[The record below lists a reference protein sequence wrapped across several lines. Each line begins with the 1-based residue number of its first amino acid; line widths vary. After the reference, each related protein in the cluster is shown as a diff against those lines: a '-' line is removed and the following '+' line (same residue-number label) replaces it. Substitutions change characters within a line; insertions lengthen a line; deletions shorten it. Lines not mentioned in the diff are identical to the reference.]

1 MREIISLYNPHTSET
16 DLGRIKFL
24 SHSGLLAECILW
36 TRRVHVKI
44 HDSSAIYASTRRV
57 YILTRRVAHSSY
69 FWAEDLMTFDMG
81 IGSILWRSF
90 SEHFQEFFPYIL
102 EPSTT
107 RDEWHPRHGWVVPM
121 SKVNWRWSWREEIS
135 TSPLLSQG
143 SLFQFSSYFY
153 CSLSCIICNGDIA

>member
-1 MREIISLYNPHTSET
+1 MREIISLYNPHTSTT

-90 SEHFQEFFPYIL
+90 SKYFQKFFSYIW
-102 EPSTT
+102 SFYKDCTAQ
-107 RDEWHPRHGWVVPM
+107 DEWHPRHGWAVPM
-121 SKVNWRWSWREEIS
+121 SKVSWRWSFKWRSS
-135 TSPLLSQG
+135 TSQLLSQG
-143 SLFQFSSYFY
+143 SLFQFPLYF
-153 CSLSCIICNGDIA
+153 IILYYA